1 MPRPLLELIDGL
13 TWRVAVGAPNI
24 NVQTHTA
31 TAPWDDSP
39 RARLDRLLQYGTA
52 RFGQLDPAELGY
64 PEPTVRACE
73 SALMHF
79 QLEDELE
86 ESREGEEVIRELMQG
101 ITLEDLAIPEAL
113 SFYDE
118 CVKKKEFDG
127 QRAVVE
133 YLVSKSQHQAVLGIM
148 GDLGQQHRRH
158 RLLWQTINSVR
169 SIMWDTYWDQAVL
182 SRWDT
187 KANERAVAAGAHAIS
202 AEFAPPSRKKVTPSA
217 ARHRI
222 KEHGKVETVDDA
234 DERTEQ
240 MRKGTGVKPDM
251 LPRLVD
257 WGKLKIVP
265 LQDSAVYRAQ
275 NRRARRPADYGTTV
289 ARIDRIISDKRI
301 FAGPRP
307 GVAGSLLI
315 DNSGSMALYDWQL
328 EEILDLAPAAIIGAY
343 SGAGDSGELR
353 ILAYNG
359 RRVRKIDQTLA
370 LGGNVVDG
378 PSLEWLAEQRGPR
391 YWVSDTHVTGVSDM
405 PSSILRAQCLNFCR
419 RRRISLFFTLDEF
432 IKAMRMKAKAEAA
445 RGRGAR

>member
-1 MPRPLLELIDGL
+1 
-13 TWRVAVGAPNI
+13 
-24 NVQTHTA
+24 
-31 TAPWDDSP
+31 
-39 RARLDRLLQYGTA
+39 
-52 RFGQLDPAELGY
+52 
-64 PEPTVRACE
+64 
-73 SALMHF
+73 
-79 QLEDELE
+79 
-86 ESREGEEVIRELMQG
+86 
-101 ITLEDLAIPEAL
+101 
-113 SFYDE
+113 
-118 CVKKKEFDG
+118 
-127 QRAVVE
+127 
-133 YLVSKSQHQAVLGIM
+133 
-148 GDLGQQHRRH
+148 
-158 RLLWQTINSVR
+158 
-169 SIMWDTYWDQAVL
+169 
-182 SRWDT
+182 
-187 KANERAVAAGAHAIS
+187 
-202 AEFAPPSRKKVTPSA
+202 
-217 ARHRI
+217 
-222 KEHGKVETVDDA
+222 
-234 DERTEQ
+234 